1 MQCARLWL
9 ALGAGLVALVGCASS
24 ASDGAAEDPPGLPA
38 PYLAFSSDFKGY
50 PGWRSARFDGGAE
63 GLHTA
68 GTRTVYVKGT
78 RGPSGRFP
86 VGTIIVKEIASADAK
101 TFAMVKR
108 GAGFNAKGARDW
120 EWFELVKNDDGSPL
134 VKWRGVGPPSGES
147 YGGDPNGCNACHG
160 AAEAHDYVL
169 SPALW

>member
-1 MQCARLWL
+1 MQYARIWA
-9 ALGAGLVALVGCASS
+9 ALGLLIAGCAS
-24 ASDGAAEDPPGLPA
+24 SDGAAEDPPGLPA
-38 PYLAFSSDFKGY
+38 PYLAFSSDFAGY
-50 PGWRSARFDGGAE
+50 TGWRSARFEGGAE
-63 GLHTA
+63 GLHAA
-68 GTRTVYVKGT
+68 GARTVYVNRG

-86 VGTIIVKEIASADAK
+86 VGTIVVKEIAAADAK

-108 GAGFNAKGARDW
+108 GADFNAKGAKDW

-147 YGGDPNGCNACHG
+147 YGGDPSGCNGCHS
-160 AAEAHDYVL
+160 AAAAHDYVL